1 MKPIDGFSA
10 RWQQVLDRAARWRDR
25 RGREGAVEGEQG
37 ASSSERPGG
46 GGGRPPLRLVVVGGG
61 AGGVE
66 LALAM
71 QHRLTKAP
79 HAPLTTDT
87 LQVGRELA
95 FTHRPEAGQRPR
107 EGR

>member
-10 RWQQVLDRAARWRDR
+10 RWQEVLHRAARWRDR
-25 RGREGAVEGEQG
+25 GGREGAVEGEQG

-46 GGGRPPLRLVVVGGG
+46 GRAPLRLVVVGGG

-87 LQVGRELA
+87 LQVG
-95 FTHRPEAGQRPR
+95 G
-107 EGR
+107 EGAS